1 MIFENK
7 NYSVIILSKITEVI
21 KPKRNEFGMYTY
33 TSILIIEFYMPIK
46 RFTFKNLPDAR
57 ICLKILM

>member
-21 KPKRNEFGMYTY
+21 KPKRNEFGMY